1 MNIKKGYFK
10 NMKKAALLIGI
21 LMVPVLAIG
30 ASVISPESALALTLG
45 DGLNATGG
53 ASGLAGD
60 TDGNSVVTLIVNIML
75 WLIGILA
82 VIMLIFGG
90 IKYATSAG
98 DTTKVTSAKNTI
110 MYAVI
115 GLVIAVFSW
124 AIVSWVTNTLG
135 VTT

>member
-1 MNIKKGYFK
+1 
-10 NMKKAALLIGI
+10 
-21 LMVPVLAIG
+21 MVPVLAIG

-45 DGLNATGG
+45 DGLGATGG

-60 TDGNSVVTLIVNIML
+60 TDGNSVVTMIVNIML